1 MKINSFSS
9 AFPRQRKFS
18 EILIYATI
26 PLKTI
31 QGRNFNEFSILLGET
46 EPFTTLSSSKIA
58 NLLSFFRNA
67 LKFLQLKFFTAS
79 SDDCF

>member
-1 MKINSFSS
+1 MKINPFGS

-58 NLLSFFRNA
+58 NLLSFLKACFEISTTEIFHSIFR
-67 LKFLQLKFFTAS
+67 
-79 SDDCF
+79 